1 MLEVKT
7 YNRVQL
13 QQLIASDWFA
23 STAVLPISVIR
34 AQSHLHNPRARQDD
48 VLLTIVFEGSVMRGY
63 LGTLPDDAFHNE
75 QCVHFAWLSCLWVD
89 ETMRGKGI
97 ARQLLQTVHDA
108 YQGCLMVTEFTPE
121 AEALYARSGFFPA
134 PDKRAGLRAFIRFN
148 THQLLPRKYP
158 TLKCFTGLFKFL
170 DVSLNTLW
178 QPRLRMVKHPVAQW
192 QEWHSFHQLA
202 SDFFTGFRKK
212 SLTQR
217 IPEQLQWIINFPWLK
232 EAASDEDSKR
242 YYFSSVATQFRQ
254 RIFVLQQEKQPVAL
268 LMLMLR
274 DGHLRVPY
282 FYGNARLDQEA
293 LAFLFQFMVDN
304 KAHTLTLYHPELQR
318 AAQQMTALP
327 WLHRRFVYRGYLMST
342 TMTAQVGEVA
352 NHFFYDGDGDAAFT

>member
-7 YNRVQL
+7 YNRAQL
-13 QQLIASDWFA
+13 QQLIESDWYG
-23 STAVLPISVIR
+23 STTVLPISVIR
-34 AQSHLHNPRARQDD
+34 AHSHLHNPRARAED
-48 VLLTIVFEGSVMRGY
+48 VLLTIVFEGSVMCGY
-63 LGTLPDDAFHNE
+63 LGTLPDDAIGAG
-75 QCVHFAWLSCLWVD
+75 QTVHFAWLSCLWVD
-89 ETMRGKGI
+89 KAMRGKGI

-134 PDKRAGLRAFIRFN
+134 PDKRPGIRAFIRLN
-148 THQLLPRKYP
+148 THQLAPRKYP
-158 TLKCFTGLFKFL
+158 ALKHFTGLFKLF
-170 DVSLNTLW
+170 DKSFNTLW
-178 QPRLRMVKHPVAQW
+178 QPRLKMVKHHLAQW
-192 QEWHSFHQLA
+192 QEWHNFHDLP
-202 SDFFTGFRKK
+202 SDFFSGFRKK

-217 IPEQLQWIINFPWLK
+217 PPELLQWILDYPWLR
-232 EAASDEDSKR
+232 EASPDHDSMR

-282 FYGNARLDQEA
+282 FYGGANFSREA
-293 LAFLFQFMVDN
+293 LAFLYQFMVDN

-318 AAQQMTALP
+318 AAQQMTELP
-327 WLHRRFVYRGYLMST
+327 WLHRRFVHRGYLMST
-342 TMTAQVGEVA
+342 AMTAQVGEVTKY
-352 NHFFYDGDGDAAFT
+352 FFFDGDGDAAFT